1 MPPADRVVSPA
12 LLKEWPLPEVADGQT
27 KHARGTVLVV
37 GGAVSTAG
45 GVLLAGLAALRVGAG
60 KLQLLTVEATA
71 VALAVAVPEAAVVG
85 LPAGAGGSVSPDA
98 ADTVVERSER
108 AGVVVVGPGLM
119 DRDAAAGLLEGV
131 LPHLGDTPVV
141 LDGLAL
147 TALAGRPELL
157 AGRQAVLTP
166 NAGEL
171 AALLDGEEL
180 EGPEAAVAVARRYGA
195 AVSSPGW
202 VADPDGRTWCV
213 EAGGI
218 GLGTSGS
225 GDVLAGLVGGVV
237 ARGGEPAQAAAWGQ
251 YVHCAAGDLLTA
263 RLGRVGF
270 LAREL
275 LDEVPTVLRQL
286 RP

>member
-1 MPPADRVVSPA
+1 MPPAERAITPA
-12 LLKEWPLPEVADGQT
+12 LLKDWPLPEAEDGQD
-27 KHARGTVLVV
+27 KNARGMALVV
-37 GGAVSTAG
+37 GGAVSTPGA
-45 GVLLAGLAALRVGAG
+45 VLLAGLAALRVGAG
-60 KLQLLTVEATA
+60 KLQILTVEATA
-71 VALAVAVPEAAVVG
+71 VALAVAVPEAGVVGWPAGPGGSLAPEAADAVV
-85 LPAGAGGSVSPDA
+85 
-98 ADTVVERSER
+98 EQSER
-108 AGVVVVGPGLM
+108 AGAVILGPGLM
-119 DRDAAAGLLEGV
+119 DRDAALALLEGV
-131 LPHLGDTPVV
+131 LPRLGETPVV

-147 TALAGRPELL
+147 TALAGRPDLL
-157 AGRQAVLTP
+157 TGRRAVLTP

-171 AALLDGEEL
+171 AALLEGAEL
-180 EGPEAAVAVARRYGA
+180 EGSEAALAVAGRYGA

-202 VADPDGRTWCV
+202 VADPDGRSWCV

-225 GDVLAGLVGGVV
+225 GDVLAGLVGGTL

-251 YVHCAAGDLLTA
+251 YLHCAAGDLLTA

-275 LDEVPTVLRQL
+275 LDEVPSVLRQL